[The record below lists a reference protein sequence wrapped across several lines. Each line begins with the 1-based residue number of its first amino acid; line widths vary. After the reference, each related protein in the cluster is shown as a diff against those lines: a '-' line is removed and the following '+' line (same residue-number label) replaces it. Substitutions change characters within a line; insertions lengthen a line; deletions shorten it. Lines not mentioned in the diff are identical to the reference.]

1 MEAESVERIIALL
14 EISIKDKKYEALL
27 ILTIDR
33 NFCSGTIDNLEKALH
48 RANLPVDA
56 RSIWLGKVTEYRKLL
71 AS

>member
-33 NFCSGTIDNLEKALH
+33 NFCSRTIDNLEQALQ
-48 RANLPVDA
+48 RANLPVDV
-56 RSIWLGKVTEYRKLL
+56 RSIWLGKVKDYRKLL